1 VLEVGRVVG
10 TRALALVPVL
20 IGVSLLTFGLMNLLP
35 GGPVEA
41 MLSTGATQETINALT
56 HQLHLDQP
64 WPARYVEWIAG
75 ALHGDLGTSYSYN
88 LPVVGLLSQRLPVTL
103 ELIVISQV
111 IAVAIAIPLGIV
123 GGYRIGTA
131 IDQLLTTATFV
142 LVALPPFVL
151 ALVLILILAV
161 KVGLFPAAG
170 FVSPNVSLAGNLQS
184 VALPSLTLA
193 LGSMAIYQRVLRSEI
208 AGTLQEEFI
217 AVARAKGLSV
227 RRILLV
233 HALRPSSLPLVT
245 VLGLTIGNLIGG
257 AIVVEQIFGLPGVGT
272 MLVNAIANR
281 DYITVQGAVLVIA
294 VGFVA
299 INLVIDASYAVLDP
313 RVRKS

>member
-1 VLEVGRVVG
+1 MVGS
-10 TRALALVPVL
+10 RALALLPVL
-20 IGVSLLTFGLMNLLP
+20 IGVSLLTFALLNLLP

-41 MLSTGATQETINALT
+41 MLSTGATPATINALT

-64 WPARYVEWIAG
+64 WPLRYVEWIG
-75 ALHGDLGTSYSYN
+75 NALRGDLGTSYIYN
-88 LPVVGLLSQRLPVTL
+88 VPVARLLSQRLPVTL
-103 ELIVISQV
+103 ELITLSQLM
-111 IAVAIAIPLGIV
+111 ALALAIPLGIV
-123 GGYRIGTA
+123 GGYRIGSA
-131 IDQLLTTATFV
+131 IDQFLTAITFV

-151 ALVLILILAV
+151 ALLLILILAV
-161 KVGLFPAAG
+161 KLGVFPAAG
-170 FVSPNVSLAGNLQS
+170 FVSANVSLPGNLQS

-257 AIVVEQIFGLPGVGT
+257 TIVVEQIFGLPGIGT
-272 MLVNAIANR
+272 LLVNAIYSR

-299 INLVIDASYAVLDP
+299 INLVIDATYALLDP

>member
-1 VLEVGRVVG
+1 
-10 TRALALVPVL
+10 
-20 IGVSLLTFGLMNLLP
+20 
-35 GGPVEA
+35 
-41 MLSTGATQETINALT
+41 
-56 HQLHLDQP
+56 
-64 WPARYVEWIAG
+64 
-75 ALHGDLGTSYSYN
+75 
-88 LPVVGLLSQRLPVTL
+88 
-103 ELIVISQV
+103 LIVISQV
-111 IAVAIAIPLGIV
+111 LAVAVAIPLGII
-123 GGYRIGTA
+123 GGYRIGSST
-131 IDQLLTTATFV
+131 DQFLTTATFI

-151 ALVLILILAV
+151 ALVLILVLAV
-161 KVGLFPAAG
+161 KAGLFPAAG
-170 FVSPNVSLAGNLQS
+170 YVSPGESLLGNLQS

-193 LGSMAIYQRVLRSEI
+193 LGSMAVYQRVLRSEV

-257 AIVVEQIFGLPGVGT
+257 TIVVEQIFGLPGVGT
-272 MLVNAIANR
+272 MLVNAIYSR

-299 INLVIDASYAVLDP
+299 INLVIDATYALLDP